1 MAQTPRAIRVA
12 AGERVNPQRPRAH
25 NAPGMNY
32 QSLVESAPDAV
43 VVSDESGQILLV
55 NAQTEKLFGFAREEL
70 IGRPVETLVPHRY
83 RARHPEFRKK
93 YHDAPHARP
102 MGSGMELYG
111 LRKDGQEFPVEISL
125 NVLDDADGRLV
136 SAAIR
141 DVTAQKRAAEELK
154 RANETLTRQAEEL
167 EKSNIELQHFAYI
180 VSHDLQT
187 PLRSICGFVQL
198 LDQEYGDKL
207 DDRAAEWIRRTVL
220 STQRMQTLIRDI
232 LAYSRVDSNVHPFAK
247 LSLAGVLDEVV
258 DLLGDSIRESGAVVI
273 GDDLPEVLGDRPQMV
288 QLLQNLIGNAIKYR
302 RDEPPRVEVFVT
314 ETDREWIV
322 TVRDNGMGIP
332 PEHSQRI
339 FDVFQRLH
347 TQQAIP
353 GTGIGL
359 AICRRVVQRHGGRLW
374 VESVPGAG
382 STFRFSIPREDE

>member
-1 MAQTPRAIRVA
+1 MK
-12 AGERVNPQRPRAH
+12 
-25 NAPGMNY
+25 Y

-43 VVSDESGQILLV
+43 VVSDEDGQILLV

-83 RARHPEFRKK
+83 RARHPEFRKT
-93 YHDAPHARP
+93 YHEAPHARP

-111 LRKDGQEFPVEISL
+111 LRKDGREFPVEISL
-125 NVLDDADGRLV
+125 NVLDDVEGRLV

-141 DVTAQKRAAEELK
+141 DVTAQKLAAEELK
-154 RANETLTRQAEEL
+154 QANATLTRQAEEL

-220 STQRMQTLIRDI
+220 STQRMQSLIRDI
-232 LAYSRVDSNVHPFAK
+232 LAYSRVDANVHPFAK
-247 LSLAGVLDEVV
+247 VSLAGVFAEVV
-258 DLLGDSIRESGAVVI
+258 DLLRDSIRESGAVVA

-302 RDEPPRVEVFVT
+302 GDEPPRVEVFVT
-314 ETDREWIV
+314 ETEGEWIV

-374 VESVPGAG
+374 VESVPGVG
-382 STFRFSIPREDE
+382 SSFRFSIPKEDG